1 MPDIGPSRP
10 QTATQAVPADV
21 HALAQVEKWLAVIR
35 EVSAR
40 PRDDRGVAENVPIAG
55 EDR

>member
-10 QTATQAVPADV
+10 QIATQPVPADV

-40 PRDDRGVAENVPIAG
+40 PRDDRGVADNVPIAG